1 MRKYEIGDTVHMYVN
16 MLTYVNT
23 CMHARKK
30 KKRKKR
36 KERRKEGKNERRE
49 KERVAHR

>member
-30 KKRKKR
+30 RKKE
-36 KERRKEGKNERRE
+36 KRE
-49 KERVAHR
+49 KEGRKE